1 VRKPWRDHVR
11 RADIAIHIRE
21 LKMKQKSL
29 AAALALAM
37 PLVSQHVHAD
47 DPTIVMGEV
56 RVTAQRNGGPLLTN
70 RVLTS
75 VDVLGADKIE
85 DKNVM
90 NSWELIGQLPGVQ
103 LTETR
108 MGAES
113 GKATFRA
120 FNGEGYINGIKVL
133 IDGIPS
139 NVNSGNQ
146 RFIDMIF
153 PLEIDYIEVV
163 RGTNDPRYGLHNIG
177 GNINFGTRQGGN
189 YTDARLGYGS
199 YATREAQLAIG
210 RDDGTLAQNYFF
222 AKQDSDEYRG
232 TGSDKYSAGAKWFL
246 SSADKGLK
254 AGLVVR
260 SYRHKAGE
268 PGFLTAAQLREDRRQ
283 SPAKNANDATDREMK
298 HASLHLDW
306 QITPDAYFSSKLYF
320 NSYAD
325 DRRIT
330 FTSNPAGT
338 APRQRRLWDEDQRGF
353 LGNLTW
359 SINRAVVLDGGVNAE
374 YQDNHYRRYRFRFAS
389 PTDFSTPA
397 QTQNDDVYSL
407 DNVGAYVQAIIK
419 PTAALK
425 IVPAMR
431 VDRFSGDD
439 RSALTGASAP
449 LQKYGWI
456 RQPKLSMVYNPTAN
470 TSVYA
475 NWGRTFQ
482 ILTGSDV
489 PAYLLPGQASFE
501 PSVNTGKE
509 IGIKFKPIPGANVR
523 FALWRQDATGEV
535 ANMPA
540 TGTTVGL
547 GETRREGI
555 DFQIQGRA
563 SDKLDLWLSHSLQ
576 KAEVVRAFAASGVSL
591 AGKEVFSTPRYIA
604 NAGAEYRASD
614 SLRLGVQGR
623 AQGDYFID
631 SPNEQGKHGGFVVFD
646 ASIRYQLSRRTSI
659 DFQLKNLANRQY
671 AYVWY
676 DNFYWP
682 ANNAQPMF
690 SAAPGRAAYLSLN
703 VKL

>member
-1 VRKPWRDHVR
+1 
-11 RADIAIHIRE
+11 
-21 LKMKQKSL
+21 MKQKSL
-29 AAALALAM
+29 NTMLALAL
-37 PLVSQHVHAD
+37 PLATQFAHAN

-56 RVTAQRNGGPLLTN
+56 RITAQRSGGPLLAH

-75 VDVLGADKIE
+75 VDVLGADKVE

-189 YTDARLGYGS
+189 YTDARFTYGS
-199 YATREAQLAIG
+199 YDTREAQLAVG
-210 RDDGTLAQNYFF
+210 READGLAQNYFV
-222 AKQDSDEYRG
+222 AKQVSDEYRG
-232 TGSDKYSAGAKWFL
+232 SGSDKYSVGAKWFL
-246 SSADKGLK
+246 TSANKAVK

-260 SYRHKAGE
+260 AYQHQAGE
-268 PGFLTAAQLREDRRQ
+268 PGFLTAAQLADNRRQ
-283 SPAKNANDATDREMK
+283 SPAKNANDATDREMG

-306 QITPDAYFSSKLYF
+306 QISPDAFLSNKLYF

-325 DRRIT
+325 DRRVT

-338 APRQRRLWDEDQRGF
+338 APRQRRMWDEDQLGF
-353 LGNLTW
+353 MSNLTW
-359 SINRAVVLDGGVNAE
+359 SVRNELVVDGGINIE
-374 YQDNHYRRYRFRFAS
+374 QQDNRYRRYRFTFAS
-389 PTDFSTPA
+389 PTNFDTPA
-397 QTQNDDVYSL
+397 QTQNNDSYSL
-407 DNVGAYVQAIIK
+407 DNIGAYVQAIIK
-419 PTAALK
+419 PHATLK
-425 IVPAMR
+425 IVPAFR
-431 VDRFSGDD
+431 VDKFSGDN
-439 RSALTGASAP
+439 RTNLTAAVAP
-449 LQKYGWI
+449 LQDYGWI
-456 RQPKLSMVYNPTAN
+456 KQPKLSMVYNPSEN
-470 TSVYA
+470 ISVYA

-482 ILTGSDV
+482 VLTGSDV
-489 PAYLLPGQASFE
+489 PAYLRPGQATFE

-509 IGIKFKPIPGANVR
+509 IGVKFKPAPGANVR
-523 FALWRQDATGEV
+523 FAVWRQDATGEV

-547 GETRREGI
+547 GQTRREGV
-555 DFQIQGRA
+555 DFQVSGQA
-563 SDKLDLWLSHSLQ
+563 TAKLNLWLSHSLQ
-576 KAEVVRAFAASGVSL
+576 KAQVVSAFAANGISL
-591 AGKEVFSTPRYIA
+591 AGKEVFSTPRFIS
-604 NAGAEYRASD
+604 NAGMEYRASD
-614 SLRLGVQGR
+614 SLRFGLQGR

-631 SPNEQGKHGGFVVFD
+631 SPNEQGKYGGFVVFD
-646 ASIRYQLSRRTSI
+646 ANVRYNISKRTSI
-659 DFQLKNLANRQY
+659 DFQVKNLADRKHE
-671 AYVWY
+671 YVWY
-676 DNFYWP
+676 DNFFWP
-682 ANNAQPMF
+682 ANNPQPMF